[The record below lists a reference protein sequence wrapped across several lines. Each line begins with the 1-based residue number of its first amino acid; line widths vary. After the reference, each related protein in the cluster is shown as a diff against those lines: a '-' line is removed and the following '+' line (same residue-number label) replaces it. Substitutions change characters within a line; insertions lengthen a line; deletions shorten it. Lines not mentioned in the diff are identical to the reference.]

1 MVETTEYHEINI
13 PDGDS
18 PQATHQAFIELHAQ
32 LIRISERLNKID
44 AYNVGI
50 YNDKIKLT
58 PEGGLVIR
66 LINATG
72 ADSIKG
78 YCVTASDA
86 KAEAVRLVPVDVPDP
101 IGVFYE
107 AGIKDGALAWIVVAG
122 IADVYFWTATTRG
135 HIARTGLT
143 ADTGEISGQAMSEA
157 YPTSPF
163 SADKHFC
170 EVGHV
175 LETRASAG
183 LAKCILH
190 QN

>member
-1 MVETTEYHEINI
+1 METTEYHDINI

-18 PQATHQAFIELHAQ
+18 PQMIHQAFIELNAN
-32 LIRISERLNKID
+32 LIRISERLNRID
-44 AYNVGI
+44 DYNVGI
-50 YNDKIKLT
+50 YNDKVKLT
-58 PEGGLVIR
+58 SEGGLVIR

-78 YCVTASDA
+78 YCVTTSDA
-86 KAEAVRLVPVDVPDP
+86 KTEAVKLVPVNVPNP

-135 HIARTGLT
+135 HLARTGLT
-143 ADTGEISGQAMSEA
+143 ADTGEIAGQAMSEA
-157 YPTSPF
+157 QPTSPF
-163 SADKHFC
+163 NVDKHFC
-170 EVGHV
+170 EIGHV
-175 LETRASAG
+175 LETRASPG
-183 LAKCILH
+183 LAKCVLH